1 MYIMLR
7 ASPRQLAAI
16 CSLLTTGY
24 IVICISGIV
33 TRVYV
38 LLGRVTTHGGSHHHR
53 NVPMFSLHLTVA
65 ADIYIYIYIER
76 EREGEISPRKLA
88 AARALAEAEGRARA
102 WGQ

>member
-53 NVPMFSLHLTVA
+53 ASQCSHYTLRSHQK
-65 ADIYIYIYIER
+65 D
-76 EREGEISPRKLA
+76 A
-88 AARALAEAEGRARA
+88 AAGLKKQGEMAG
-102 WGQ
+102 